1 MLFVE
6 QNVMFNKNEKESK
19 MKNNRHTFRKMN
31 LIPHARI
38 SNLK

>member
-6 QNVMFNKNEKESK
+6 QNMTFNKNETESK
-19 MKNNRHTFRKMN
+19 MKNNRHTFREMN
-31 LIPHARI
+31 LTPHARI